1 MNEKLTMR
9 NEAIIKALQPL
20 EIEQFTSKR
29 AKYTYLFELYLVQ
42 IQVKEFVNET
52 KLREDSGQE
61 SDSFNDLQQHLN
73 RKLVEFIHQLD
84 KEKSDEIAI
93 QELLDTA
100 IAMAKREGCRDICWE
115 LFAKAYKKL
124 RKIEKPDYAN
134 YWLFLRI
141 IDVYFYIQT
150 VATPKGKVPEE
161 PEFESKEII
170 QWFGRLA
177 QASAGFPGAQT
188 GYLRQPVE
196 LSGLDGFIEN
206 PLFYSL
212 KQLFYL
218 LGDYE
223 ALKELIS
230 EEARQYSFF
239 SEMLGDRKEEVIE
252 NEKVEPLLFGLL
264 YLEALYSSFKMGS
277 ESEFKQLLREWDM
290 TIIKFKGRI
299 DSLSTWA
306 FLAMHTWEF
315 RLIYG
320 FKKLGNEPDIVNQS
334 PLEIDQNQWKLLY
347 ESDMEDIAIR
357 LEINTALTYFYQK
370 DFKKALGY
378 FKVLKDKAP
387 IERRPYLTL
396 YFGICSL
403 KERDFDKLDS
413 ALDSLRRSKTK
424 GPSID
429 IVVKK
434 ITKSLNRRDGI
445 RETFTAEEIEAITF
459 NSNNPL
465 DFGLAWWI
473 KEVYQIV

>member
-9 NEAIIKALQPL
+9 NEAIIKALQPS

-100 IAMAKREGCRDICWE
+100 IAMAKREGCSAICWE
-115 LFAKAYKKL
+115 LFEKAYNKL
-124 RKIEKPDYAN
+124 SKIEKPDYSN
-134 YWLFLRI
+134 YWLFMRI
-141 IDVYFYIQT
+141 LDVFFYIQT
-150 VATPKGKVPEE
+150 NATPKGKIPDN
-161 PEFESKEII
+161 PEFEEKEII
-170 QWFGRLA
+170 MWFGRLA

-188 GYLRQPVE
+188 GYLKQPVG
-196 LSGLDGFIEN
+196 LNGLDAFIEN
-206 PLFYSL
+206 PFFYSIRELFYTI
-212 KQLFYL
+212 
-218 LGDYE
+218 GDHN
-223 ALKELIS
+223 ALKELINR
-230 EEARQYSFF
+230 EAGQYSFF
-239 SEMLGDRKEEVIE
+239 PEMFGDRIEEAEE
-252 NEKVEPLLFGLL
+252 NKKAEPLLFGLL
-264 YLEALYSSFKMGS
+264 YLEALYSSYKMGS
-277 ESEFKQLLREWDM
+277 ESEFRQLLREWDLTVM
-290 TIIKFKGRI
+290 KFKGRI

-320 FKKLGNEPDIVNQS
+320 FKRLGNEPDIVNQS
-334 PLEIDQNQWKLLY
+334 LLEMDQNQWKLLY

-403 KERDFDKLDS
+403 KERDFEKLDS

-429 IVVKK
+429 TVVKK
-434 ITKSLNRRDGI
+434 ITKSLNRRDGS